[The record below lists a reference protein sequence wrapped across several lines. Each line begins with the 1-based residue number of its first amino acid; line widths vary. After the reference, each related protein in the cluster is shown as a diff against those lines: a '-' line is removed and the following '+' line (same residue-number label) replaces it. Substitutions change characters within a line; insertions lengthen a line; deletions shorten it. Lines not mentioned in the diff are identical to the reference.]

1 MPTRYKGKLNGPYQI
16 YFSFGRVRRASTVS
30 QCEEKW
36 LDGFR
41 KCPITGGLLLPVGF
55 PLEQLSVSV
64 SLGKPREHGAND
76 ASVLKE
82 ESHALNASKQLF
94 ISILRVCLELPG
106 FSVLSRAHS
115 GSMSDL

>member
-1 MPTRYKGKLNGPYQI
+1 M
-16 YFSFGRVRRASTVS
+16 V
-30 QCEEKW
+30 
-36 LDGFR
+36 FR

-82 ESHALNASKQLF
+82 TSRALNASKQLF
-94 ISILRVCLELPG
+94 VSTLRTRLELPG
-106 FSVLSRAHS
+106 FSVLYRVVSRRLRARPLTNFLDRLRRLLTS
-115 GSMSDL
+115 PLSVRVKRFFG

>member
-1 MPTRYKGKLNGPYQI
+1 M
-16 YFSFGRVRRASTVS
+16 S

-82 ESHALNASKQLF
+82 TSRAFNASEQLF
-94 ISILRVCLELPG
+94 VSILRPRLKLPG
-106 FSVLSRAHS
+106 FGVPYQVVSQGLGQTSNQ
-115 GSMSDL
+115 LP